1 MTSNRPWGG
10 SPLTIAVALPWKG
23 AGRTFLNQSGRSQT
37 QKQTASART
46 IRVGPVLFYVDHTA
60 RFERNTGI
68 QRCVRSLSRALVELG
83 VPLQP
88 VVWNRSR
95 NTLEAASD
103 QHRQH
108 LARWQGPNPHQWM
121 DWATPQPAE
130 LAPARWLV
138 ITELVSGPHNPNADQ
153 LEQEA
158 KRRGLQVAWLFHDA
172 IPVRWA
178 HLYGQQAAPAA
189 QAHAD
194 YMRGLA
200 RFDQVIAN
208 SKTTEAHL
216 RQFWTE
222 QKLHPRA
229 HLSSVPLA
237 EELPGTA
244 RLSLPPEA
252 PASPIVL
259 CVSSL
264 EPRKNHRGLLKA
276 LAALVS
282 EQRWPHEL
290 QLVLV
295 GWPNDARVVEQV
307 RRAIALNLPM
317 RWEADADDRRLLE
330 LYQQSIACVYPSL
343 EEGFGLPV
351 AESLW
356 HRRPCLCSNQGALA
370 ELAQGGGCLT
380 VNTNGWKGLKTGLLT
395 ISTHSAARSK
405 LSAEISQRTTRT
417 WRQVAHEWI
426 DRMTPESA
434 HRF

>member
-1 MTSNRPWGG
+1 
-10 SPLTIAVALPWKG
+10 
-23 AGRTFLNQSGRSQT
+23 
-37 QKQTASART
+37 
-46 IRVGPVLFYVDHTA
+46 
-60 RFERNTGI
+60 
-68 QRCVRSLSRALVELG
+68 
-83 VPLQP
+83 
-88 VVWNRSR
+88 
-95 NTLEAASD
+95 
-103 QHRQH
+103 
-108 LARWQGPNPHQWM
+108 M
-121 DWATPQPAE
+121 DWGAPQPAQIVR
-130 LAPARWLV
+130 ARWLV
-138 ITELVSGPHNPNADQ
+138 IAELVSGPHNPHADQ

-178 HLYGQQAAPAA
+178 HLYGRQAAPAA

-222 QKLHPRA
+222 QEQQPRA
-229 HLSSVPLA
+229 RLSSVPLA

-264 EPRKNHRGLLKA
+264 EPRKNHLALLKA

-307 RRAIALNLPM
+307 KRAIALNLPL

-330 LYQQSIACVYPSL
+330 LYKHSIACVYPSL

-380 VNTNGWKGLKTGLLT
+380 VDTGDWHSFSLALEQFVNKPELRKTLIRDIGQRSDRLWKD
-395 ISTHSAARSK
+395 
-405 LSAEISQRTTRT
+405 
-417 WRQVAHEWI
+417 VASEWI
-426 DRMTPESA
+426 SALGLESDNA
-434 HRF
+434 